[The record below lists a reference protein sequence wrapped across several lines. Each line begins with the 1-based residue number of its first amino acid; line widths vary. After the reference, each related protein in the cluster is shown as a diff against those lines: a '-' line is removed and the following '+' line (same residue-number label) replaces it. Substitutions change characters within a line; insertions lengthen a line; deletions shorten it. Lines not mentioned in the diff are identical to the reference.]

1 MYFCIKSSTKKYLVI
16 KDDGG
21 IKMKEFDTYI
31 FDLDGTLLY
40 TLDDLTASTN
50 YAMRAFSLPEHTTEE
65 VRMMVGNG
73 IKKLIERAVPGGK
86 DNKHYEDIYN
96 TFIEYYL
103 KHNADT
109 TRPYDGI
116 IDMLAILKQH
126 GKKIAVVSNKYCKAT
141 EELCRYF
148 FGDYIKVAIGES
160 DKIRKKPAPDTVNEA
175 LKLLE
180 AERDN
185 AVYIGDSEVDIQ
197 TARNSSMPCISVLW
211 GFRDKDFLIRNG
223 AQTLVETPNE
233 ITSCIK

>member
-1 MYFCIKSSTKKYLVI
+1 MI

-50 YAMRAFSLPEHTTEE
+50 YAMHAFSLPEHTTEE

-148 FGDYIKVAIGES
+148 FSDYIKVAIGES

-223 AQTLVETPNE
+223 AQTLVETPSE

>member
-50 YAMRAFSLPEHTTEE
+50 YAMRAFSLPEHTEEE

-73 IKKLIERAVPGGK
+73 IKKLIERAIPGGK

-197 TARNSSMPCISVLW
+197 TARNSCIPCISVLW